1 MIDKNVNGVNCFYT
15 ENTVAMSLCLIL
27 VIVDTIHNYVNIPYK
42 RGYMIIGQWCQWQI
56 KTPKHDIFGFIH
68 VIDNYGFEFISV
80 QDVNFWYPLQE

>member
-42 RGYMIIGQWCQWQI
+42 RGYMIIGQWCQRQI
-56 KTPKHDIFGFIH
+56 KTLKHDIYGFIH

-80 QDVNFWYPLQE
+80 QDVNFWYP

>member
-42 RGYMIIGQWCQWQI
+42 RGYMIIGQWCQRQS
-56 KTPKHDIFGFIH
+56 KTAKHDIYGFIH

-80 QDVNFWYPLQE
+80 QHVNFWYPLQE